1 MIQISLMSKLVPSPD
16 WFVGVDSLDVCH
28 NGQFADSISRHL
40 DPHDGGTDNGFT
52 FTSPNWPTE
61 PRGVIFTIS
70 SQYPTH
76 PAGSFYYPHLEKL
89 PNIATIHIKKVTK
102 LFFTFTYSI
111 MILFFFQVSAH
122 YFVVVMACTEV
133 GNVTVWKVGKDLNV
147 TFEPPSV

>member
-102 LFFTFTYSI
+102 IFFTFTCNLQS
-111 MILFFFQVSAH
+111 
-122 YFVVVMACTEV
+122 
-133 GNVTVWKVGKDLNV
+133 LNSDEGV
-147 TFEPPSV
+147 QGSVKNKIKQIQIQP